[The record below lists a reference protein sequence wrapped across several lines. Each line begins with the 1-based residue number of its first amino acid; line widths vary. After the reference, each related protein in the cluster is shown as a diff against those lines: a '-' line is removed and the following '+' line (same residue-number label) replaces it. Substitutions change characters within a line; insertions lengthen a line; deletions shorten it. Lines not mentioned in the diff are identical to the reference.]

1 VNLLREEVGAVE
13 SIFGELAREEIRDL
27 PIYVPGK
34 PIDEVKRELGL
45 TEIIKLASNEN
56 PWGPSPRAILAM
68 REAVGDINRYPDAG
82 AFTLK
87 SALGESYG
95 LSSDHL
101 LLGNGSEEIV
111 QMIAKA
117 FFRPGEEILMGKPSF
132 PRYETVTRLMGAIPR
147 EIALEEG
154 YYPLRGLV
162 SSITEKTR
170 AIFIC
175 NPNNPTGTVLSEQ
188 DIRAFVEQVPSHILL
203 IFDEAYI
210 EFSEQSF
217 SGLAFL
223 DEPRPIIV
231 LRTFSKAFGLAGIR
245 LGYAIARPELTDA
258 LNRVREPFNSNAVAL
273 AGALAAWQDQGY
285 LEEIIQKNSDERR
298 YVTGHLLQL
307 GARIYP
313 TETNFIFA
321 FFENSS
327 SNLSQK
333 LLERGII
340 VRPGA
345 AFGYPAA
352 LRITFGTHEEN
363 EKFIHALGE
372 IMEMDKV

>member
-1 VNLLREEVGAVE
+1 M
-13 SIFGELAREEIRDL
+13 SIFEKLARQEIRDL
-27 PIYVPGK
+27 PLYVPGK
-34 PIDEVKRELGL
+34 SSDEVKRELGL

-56 PWGPSPRAILAM
+56 PWGPSPRAIVAM
-68 REAVGDINRYPDAG
+68 REAVGDIHRYPDAG
-82 AFTLK
+82 GFELK
-87 SALGESYG
+87 TALGESYG

-132 PRYETVTRLMGAIPR
+132 PRYETVSRLMGAIPI
-147 EIALEEG
+147 EIPLEEEG
-154 YYPLRGLV
+154 YYPLQGLLSKV
-162 SSITEKTR
+162 TEKTR

-175 NPNNPTGTVLSEQ
+175 NPNNPTGTVRSEQ
-188 DIRAFVEQVPSHILL
+188 DIRAFVAQLPPHILL

-223 DEPRPIIV
+223 EESRPIIV

-245 LGYAIARPELTDA
+245 LGYAITRPELADA
-258 LNRVREPFNSNAVAL
+258 MNRVREPFNSNTVAL
-273 AGALAAWQDQGY
+273 AGALAAWQDQSY
-285 LEEIIQKNSDERR
+285 LQEIVQKNAEERR
-298 YVTGHLLQL
+298 YVTGRLLQL

-321 FFENSS
+321 FFEKSS
-327 SNLSQK
+327 AALSRE

-352 LRITFGTHEEN
+352 LRVTFGTHEEN
-363 EKFIHALGE
+363 EKFLQVLEE
-372 IMEMDKV
+372 IM

>member
-1 VNLLREEVGAVE
+1 ME
-13 SIFGELAREEIRDL
+13 SLFGDLARKEIRNL
-27 PIYVPGK
+27 PLYVPGK

-56 PWGPSPRAILAM
+56 PWGPSPQAIIAM
-68 REAVGDINRYPDAG
+68 REAVGDIHRYPDAG

-87 SALGESYG
+87 SALGESFG
-95 LSSDHL
+95 LSSDHF

-132 PRYETVTRLMGAIPR
+132 PRYETVSRLMGAIPV
-147 EIALEEG
+147 EIPLEEG
-154 YYPLRGLV
+154 YYPLQGILSR
-162 SSITEKTR
+162 ITESTR

-175 NPNNPTGTVLSEQ
+175 NPNNPTGTVRSESDLQ
-188 DIRAFVEQVPSHILL
+188 AFVAQVPPHVLI

-210 EFSEQSF
+210 EFSELSF

-223 DEPRPIIV
+223 EEPRPIIV

-245 LGYAIARPELTDA
+245 LGYSIARPELTDA
-258 LNRVREPFNSNAVAL
+258 MNRVREPFNSNSIAL
-273 AGALAAWQDQGY
+273 AGALAAWQDKSY
-285 LEEIIQKNSDERR
+285 LHEVCQKNAEERR
-298 YVTGHLLQL
+298 YVTGRLLQL
-307 GARIYP
+307 GARIYSS
-313 TETNFIFA
+313 ETNFIFA

-327 SNLSQK
+327 SSLSQK
-333 LLERGII
+333 LLERGFI

-345 AFGYPAA
+345 PFGYPAA

-363 EKFIHALGE
+363 EKFIHALNE
-372 IMEMDKV
+372 IMELDNN

>member
-1 VNLLREEVGAVE
+1 MQ
-13 SIFGELAREEIRDL
+13 SIFGELARKEIRDL
-27 PIYVPGK
+27 PLYVPGK

-56 PWGPSPRAILAM
+56 PWGPSPQAIIAM
-68 REAVGDINRYPDAG
+68 QGAVGDIHRYPDAG

-87 SALGESYG
+87 RALGDSYG
-95 LSSDHL
+95 LSTNHF

-132 PRYETVTRLMGAIPR
+132 PRYETVSRLMGAIPV
-147 EIALEEG
+147 ELPLEEG
-154 YYPLRGLV
+154 YYPLQGILSR
-162 SSITEKTR
+162 ITAKTR
-170 AIFIC
+170 AIFIS
-175 NPNNPTGTVLSEQ
+175 NTNNPTGTVLEEL
-188 DIRAFVEQVPSHILL
+188 DLRAFVAQVPPHILL
-203 IFDEAYI
+203 IVDEAYI

-217 SGLAFL
+217 SGVTFL
-223 DEPRPIIV
+223 EERRPIIV

-258 LNRVREPFNSNAVAL
+258 MNRVREPFNSNAVAL
-273 AGALAAWQDQGY
+273 AGALAAWQDKSY
-285 LEEIIQKNSDERR
+285 LQEVIKKNAQERR
-298 YVTGHLLQL
+298 YVTEHLLKL

-321 FFENSS
+321 FFKNSRIS
-327 SNLSQK
+327 LSQK

-345 AFGYPAA
+345 AFGYPTA
-352 LRITFGTHEEN
+352 LRITFGIHEEN
-363 EKFIHALGE
+363 EKFIHALEE
-372 IMEMDKV
+372 IMEMNKV

>member
-1 VNLLREEVGAVE
+1 ME
-13 SIFGELAREEIRDL
+13 SIFTEIARPEIRNL
-27 PIYVPGK
+27 PLYVPGK
-34 PIDEVKRELGL
+34 PIDEVKREFGL

-56 PWGPSPRAILAM
+56 PYGPSPRAMIAM
-68 REAVGDINRYPDAG
+68 REAVDDIQRYPDADAFELKG
-82 AFTLK
+82 AL
-87 SALGESYG
+87 AESYG

-101 LLGNGSEEIV
+101 LLGNGSVEIV

-117 FFRPGEEILMGKPSF
+117 FFRPGEEILMGVPSF
-132 PRYETVTRLMGAIPR
+132 PRYETVSRLMGAIPC
-147 EIALEEG
+147 EIPLEEG
-154 YYPLRGLV
+154 YYPLQGLL
-162 SSITEKTR
+162 SKITEKTR

-175 NPNNPTGTVLSEQ
+175 NPNNPTGTFQSER
-188 DIRAFVEQVPSHILL
+188 DIRDFVDKVPSHILL

-223 DEPRPIIV
+223 EERRPVIV
-231 LRTFSKAFGLAGIR
+231 LRTFSKVFGLAGIR

-258 LNRVREPFNSNAVAL
+258 MDRVREPFNANTVAL
-273 AGALAAWQDQGY
+273 AGALAAWKDKDY
-285 LEEIIQKNSDERR
+285 LQEVIQKNAEERR
-298 YVTGHLLQL
+298 YVTGSLLQL

-321 FFENSS
+321 FFENSKI
-327 SNLSQK
+327 NLSKK

-363 EKFIHALGE
+363 EKFIQVLSE
-372 IMEMDKV
+372 IMEMDHN